1 MSIKKLF
8 RSTLLC
14 LSCFVLGVSSEVFS
28 QLTSY
33 AFIVSTSSLRKEI
46 Q

>member
-1 MSIKKLF
+1 MHLKKF
-8 RSTLLC
+8 FKSTLMC
-14 LSCFVLGVSSEVFS
+14 LSCFVLGVSSEVFN

-33 AFIVSTSSLRKEI
+33 AFIMSTSTLRRET